1 MKLTD
6 ALQVIHRQR
15 RDAVVLSTMSAA
27 REWQALEPHPKDL
40 VYMPSSMGQGP
51 PLGLGIALA
60 QPNQRVIVVNGD
72 GCTLMNLGCLVTLT
86 AKAPANFTL
95 IIIDNGVYEVTGG
108 QATIGA
114 AAKRTNDEDV
124 NFADLARAAGFTAVY
139 EFDDIESWRYEHE
152 VIHDEGPVCI
162 VLKTAP
168 QLEGDIAAR
177 SPGPAAERA
186 QDFQKALQPQS

>member
-15 RDAVVLSTMSAA
+15 RDAVVLTTMSAA
-27 REWQALEPHPKDL
+27 REWQTLEPHPKDL

-114 AAKRTNDEDV
+114 AAKRNGDEDI

-162 VLKTAP
+162 VLKTAT